1 MKEIVGGIC
10 AAKGFL
16 ASGVQAHI
24 KSRKTDKLDVAVVY
38 STSPATAAGVF
49 TTNKVKAACVRLS
62 SEVIAR
68 GPIQAIVMNSG
79 NANCCTGDQ
88 GLHDT
93 FTMQAAAARGL
104 NINAQSVAVASTGVI
119 GERLPMDRMLP
130 GIAEACV
137 SIKPEGGVDAASAIM
152 TTDTFRK
159 ECAVSVLI
167 GGKEVILGG
176 MAKGSGMIHPNMAT
190 TLGFVTSDAKISYD
204 ALQSALK
211 EANDRSFNMISV
223 DGDTSTNDMIIVL
236 ANGQADHEEITLDS
250 ENYKIFT
257 SALEKVLVSLA
268 KQVIK
273 DGEGATKMFEVNV
286 IGAASEQDARKAA
299 RAVSSSSLVKSAIF
313 GNDANW
319 GRILCALGYSG
330 ADFDPSLVDLSI
342 GSVPVMRHGA
352 NLPFDEEEAS
362 KVLSQNEMVI
372 TACLHAGFANAKA
385 WGCDLTYDY
394 VKING
399 SYRT

>member
-1 MKEIVGGIC
+1 MKKIAGGIC

-16 ASGVQAHI
+16 ASGVKAHI
-24 KSRKTDKLDVAVVY
+24 KSRKTDKLDVAVLM

-49 TTNKVKAACVRLS
+49 TTNKVKAACVTLS
-62 SEVIAR
+62 MEAVKQ
-68 GPIQAIVMNSG
+68 PLQAIIMNSG
-79 NANCCTGDQ
+79 NANCCTGEQ
-88 GLHDT
+88 GMQDAQA
-93 FTMQAAAARGL
+93 MQAAAAEGL
-104 NINAQSVAVASTGVI
+104 KIPMSAVAVASTGVI
-119 GERLPMDRMLP
+119 GERLPMDRMLN
-130 GIAEACV
+130 GIVEVCATL
-137 SIKPEGGVDAASAIM
+137 SPQGGEDAASAIM

-159 ECAVSVLI
+159 EYALEVFI
-167 GGKEVILGG
+167 GGKSVILGG

-190 TLGFVTSDAKISYD
+190 TLGFVSTDVNISNE
-204 ALQSALK
+204 ALQLALK
-211 EANDRSFNMISV
+211 KANDNSFNMISV
-223 DGDTSTNDMIIVL
+223 DGDTSTNDMILVL
-236 ANGQADHEEITLDS
+236 ANGQAQNNRIEVGSDDFQLFLDS
-250 ENYKIFT
+250 LQT
-257 SALEKVLVSLA
+257 VLIALA
-268 KQVIK
+268 KMVIK

-286 IGAASEQDARKAA
+286 IGAASELEARKAA

-330 ADFDPSLVDLSI
+330 AEFDPALVDLYI
-342 GSVPVMRHGA
+342 GTVPVMRKGA
-352 NLPFDEEEAS
+352 NLPFDEVEAT

-372 TACLHAGFANAKA
+372 TACLHSGRSDAKA